1 MDVFIMMT
9 SGRAPRQPS
18 SRLCLPHYTPPDIFP
33 FLFPPR
39 YPPRQSRIVI
49 CPLPSPPLPILS
61 FSSLFCSCLGHNLPL
76 SSDFFTSAPHATT
89 AYQTS
94 PITSQIFRSPHIS
107 LLNLASSPHLTLTS
121 PPLASILFRVPRI
134 HLFSHVLQMAC
145 HAPWITPP
153 GQSVLSVLQ
162 QHLSR
167 STSPTPSSPSHLVLH
182 HLSRLSSITIFFALS
197 TKAVILLF
205 GAFLLISSADV
216 PSIIGDLS

>member
-1 MDVFIMMT
+1 MMT

-107 LLNLASSPHLTLTS
+107 LLNLASSPHLILTS

-145 HAPWITPP
+145 HAPCITPP

-162 QHLSR
+162 QTLVKKYFSDPFVTVAPR
-167 STSPTPSSPSHLVLH
+167 PPSS
-182 HLSRLSSITIFFALS
+182 SRLSSITIFFALS

-205 GAFLLISSADV
+205 GAFLHISSADV
-216 PSIIGDLS
+216 PSIISDLS